1 MMPCFISRIRKG
13 PFYSMN
19 FDIFYSMNFDIIYG
33 KRTLSAAIGPKI
45 RTNFKEKAD
54 LIRTQ

>member
-1 MMPCFISRIRKG
+1 
-13 PFYSMN
+13 MN

-45 RTNFKEKAD
+45 RTNFNEKAD
-54 LIRTQ
+54 LIRTQYGDFPKR